1 MRFLV
6 DAQLPPAL
14 ARWISANGHDAQHV
28 SDFAMAGS
36 SDHMIWRKAAAL
48 DAVVITKDED
58 FLHISLAEL
67 GPAIVWV
74 TMGNTRRVEL
84 LARFEKALPEI
95 LIALKAGERVVELR

>member
-14 ARWISANGHDAQHV
+14 ARWLSANGHDAQHV
-28 SDFAMAGS
+28 SDFALDGS
-36 SDHMIWRKAAAL
+36 SDHVIWRKATAMS
-48 DAVVITKDED
+48 AVVITKDED
-58 FLHISLAEL
+58 FLHISLAEP

-74 TMGNTRRVEL
+74 TMGNTRRLEL